1 MTSFVTTSPYD
12 DALEIE
18 SKTRRPVQYQLYQFR
33 RSGAR
38 ASKKLDSLEEFLHHE
53 ITCPLGA
60 TTFIN
65 SDRKFAPQL
74 VKTSLGALKRQMTCL
89 IKASAISLEEACDNG
104 MTSDF
109 GQKYFCLILVYVLVT
124 PLSPPI
130 GIA

>member
-12 DALEIE
+12 DALEIK

-33 RSGAR
+33 RSGAM
-38 ASKKLDSLEEFLHHE
+38 
-53 ITCPLGA
+53 
-60 TTFIN
+60 TFIN

-74 VKTSLGALKRQMTCL
+74 VKTPLGALKRQMTCL

-104 MTSDF
+104 MT
-109 GQKYFCLILVYVLVT
+109 IYVLVT